1 MNPSGRATAEFWV
14 PTELLDLGLT
24 VRSANGNVSAWTLLV
39 NGLPVLNDSVAPSP
53 AHRIEL
59 DPDQVDT
66 LRQSLIGGS
75 SLPEQ
80 GVSYREVEFEVT
92 ATGNVTFGALSAPS
106 SASVTLA
113 ASGSD
118 ALLLAANT
126 ARSSTGDGTL
136 DLDFLASTEGSIRL
150 TLLDATTAATIAVHD
165 ASMVAGDAS
174 PVVPS
179 SAWRKFNATFL
190 HESGAVALRLDVA
203 SVDQQDAW
211 FIPLGGSEPVSLS
224 GNAGLVELHPDGP
237 VTVQTGT
244 GLGGFSS
251 SSQVQVVF
259 RLTSLWDDAPAID
272 LDLRMVDG
280 NGVYSMPATYRW
292 TDGNAGLDDDLVLD
306 GIDFTDDRGSIPATV
321 DYLIAGTPVNV
332 TVDLGWEQA
341 PTNEEPFLAGDA
353 EVQVWLEQDLV
364 AVEDA
369 PESNMLVFPTMAP
382 YTFGDVTWEV
392 RVVSTSGLG
401 TGLISTI
408 NRTFTIDPMAPR
420 VLGMDVEAYD
430 TACPLPRNGSK
441 ST

>member
-1 MNPSGRATAEFWV
+1 
-14 PTELLDLGLT
+14 
-24 VRSANGNVSAWTLLV
+24 V
-39 NGLPVLNDSVAPSP
+39 NGLPVLNGSVTPSP

-59 DPDQVDT
+59 DPDQIDT
-66 LRQSLIGGS
+66 LRQSLVGGS

-80 GVSYREVEFEVT
+80 GISYREVEFEVT
-92 ATGNVTFGALSAPS
+92 SSGNVTFGALSVPS
-106 SASVTLA
+106 SASVTLT

-136 DLDFLASTEGSIRL
+136 DLDFLASTKGSIRVTL
-150 TLLDATTAATIAVHD
+150 TDATTVATIAVHD

-190 HESGAVALRLDVA
+190 HEASAVALRLSVA

-224 GNAGLVELHPDGP
+224 GNNGLVELHPEHPVVVQSGP
-237 VTVQTGT
+237 GP
-244 GLGGFSS
+244 GGFSS
-251 SSQVQVVF
+251 SSEAQIVF

-306 GIDFTDDRGSIPATV
+306 DLDFSNGQGSIPPEV

-341 PTNEEPFLAGDA
+341 PTNNEPFLAGDA
-353 EVQVWLEQDLV
+353 EVQVWLGQDLV

-369 PESNMLVFPTMAP
+369 PESTMLVFPTMAP

-401 TGLISTI
+401 TGPHLHHEPHVHHRS
-408 NRTFTIDPMAPR
+408 DGP
-420 VLGMDVEAYD
+420 
-430 TACPLPRNGSK
+430 ACAWHER
-441 ST
+441 